1 MWRCCFLRLGK
12 HEMRLS
18 LEHKTVREK
27 KHFHLILDWRGV
39 EKKNLV
45 MKTEESLRVQVSE
58 HTENVEWNSYNLFSS
73 RV

>member
-1 MWRCCFLRLGK
+1 
-12 HEMRLS
+12 MRLS

-39 EKKNLV
+39 EKK
-45 MKTEESLRVQVSE
+45 KSCYEESLRVQVSE
-58 HTENVEWNSYNLFSS
+58 HTENAEWNSYNLFSS